1 MVFVNR
7 QTELNWLEEV
17 YKSGCAQL
25 LVLYGRQRV
34 NLHPK

>member
-1 MVFVNR
+1 M
-7 QTELNWLEEV
+7 NWLEDV
-17 YKSGCAQL
+17 YKSGRAQL